1 MCCSYTGLQTSS
13 PGLGIIPPKAVQ
25 TLEKVPL
32 QSEQNASAAMTCKSL
47 VITSTRGTTLGQDQS
62 PRHSFNSRRVL
73 RLEVAASQLKCLQDS
88 ALYQGMWCICV
99 QIRQQMCGALQEHVR
114 LQCRSADI
122 HFPESCKVCTV
133 LCSYKSAKGACEQGA
148 SKNSRLPTQCLIE
161 APTS

>member
-1 MCCSYTGLQTSS
+1 MLFLHGSADIQSRPWHHTAKGCPDFGKS
-13 PGLGIIPPKAVQ
+13 PAAK
-25 TLEKVPL
+25 
-32 QSEQNASAAMTCKSL
+32 EQNASEARTCKSL
-47 VITSTRGTTLGQDQS
+47 VMTSTRGTTLGQGQS
-62 PRHSFNSRRVL
+62 PRHSVNSRRVL

-88 ALYQGMWCICV
+88 ALYL

-122 HFPESCKVCTV
+122 HFQESCKVCTV